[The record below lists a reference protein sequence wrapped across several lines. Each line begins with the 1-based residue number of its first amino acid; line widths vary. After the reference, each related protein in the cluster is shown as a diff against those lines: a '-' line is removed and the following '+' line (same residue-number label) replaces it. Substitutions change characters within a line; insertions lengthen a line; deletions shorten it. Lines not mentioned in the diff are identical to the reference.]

1 MMFGGNL
8 FAFLQSGSGAVR
20 PGSREDGY
28 LFDYQDYG
36 IPGPTDPLATEKQV
50 WGLKGFGTP
59 PIVPDGQVK
68 SPAGLGA
75 IGSAIMSPAGPL
87 GPLGP
92 LAGAAVTSGAS
103 AAGNTVG
110 GIFVRGTLVVLGI
123 VLIIG
128 AFMLWGRTGSDPVAK
143 AGRKLASDF

>member
-59 PIVPDGQVK
+59 PI
-68 SPAGLGA
+68 
-75 IGSAIMSPAGPL
+75 GSAIMSPVGPL

-110 GIFVRGTLVVLGI
+110 GIFVRGTLVVFGI